1 MDNSAQNRMPAGNEN
16 AAVLTQREF
25 SYGSASS
32 ISLPP
37 TAAAPSAYVSFIDQ
51 LRFFACEYLHGVLF
65 VALSLVFVLAF
76 PAVLTKPAKVK
87 AMLGR
92 FLKRSLD
99 ILGAIVGLILSS
111 PIFLILPILIK
122 LDSPGPVFYT
132 QVRVGVNRRKKDRRY
147 HQRGD
152 LEVNRRGR
160 DRRRQDLMG
169 RPFSVIKFRT
179 MVADAERKCGP
190 VWATKN
196 DPRITRLGRFMR
208 KTRLDEIPQFINVLM
223 GDMAL
228 VGPRP
233 ERPNFVAD
241 LSTKVRNYAGRL
253 EVKPGLTGLAQVES
267 GYDSDLASVT
277 RKVNLDLKYI
287 NTWSVWSD
295 IKILMKTVVVVF
307 TGKGAC

>member
-1 MDNSAQNRMPAGNEN
+1 MHIGNEN
-16 AAVLTQREF
+16 AAVLTRRDF
-25 SYGSASS
+25 NYGSAST
-32 ISLPP
+32 ISLPSS
-37 TAAAPSAYVSFIDQ
+37 AAAPSAYVSFLDQ
-51 LRFFACEYLHGVLF
+51 VRFFACEYLHGVLF
-65 VALSLVFVLAF
+65 VALSLMFVLAF

-87 AMLGR
+87 VMLGR
-92 FLKRSLD
+92 FFKRSLD
-99 ILGAIVGLILSS
+99 IVGAIVGLILSS

-122 LDSPGPVFYT
+122 LDSPGPVFYS
-132 QVRVGVNRRKKDRRY
+132 QVRVGVNRRRKDRRY

-152 LEVNRRGR
+152 LDSNRRQR
-160 DRRRQDLMG
+160 DRRRQDLLG

-179 MVADAERKCGP
+179 MVADAEKKCGP

-208 KTRLDEIPQFINVLM
+208 KTRLDEIPQFINVLV
-223 GDMAL
+223 GDMSL

-241 LSTKVRNYAGRL
+241 LSTKVNNYTGRL

-277 RKVNLDLKYI
+277 RKVNLDLQYI
-287 NTWSVWSD
+287 RNWSIWYD
-295 IKILMKTVVVVF
+295 FKILLRTVVVVF

>member
-1 MDNSAQNRMPAGNEN
+1 MHIGNEN
-16 AAVLTQREF
+16 AAVLTRRDF
-25 SYGSASS
+25 NYGSAST
-32 ISLPP
+32 ISLPSS
-37 TAAAPSAYVSFIDQ
+37 AAAPSAYVSFLDQ
-51 LRFFACEYLHGVLF
+51 VRFFACEYLHGVLF
-65 VALSLVFVLAF
+65 VALSLMFVLAF

-87 AMLGR
+87 VMLGR
-92 FLKRSLD
+92 FFKRSLD
-99 ILGAIVGLILSS
+99 IVGAIVGLILSS

-122 LDSPGPVFYT
+122 LDSPGPVFYS
-132 QVRVGVNRRKKDRRY
+132 QVRVGVNRRRKDRRY

-152 LEVNRRGR
+152 LDANRRQR
-160 DRRRQDLMG
+160 DRRRQDLLG

-179 MVADAERKCGP
+179 MVADAEKKCGP

-208 KTRLDEIPQFINVLM
+208 KTRLDEIPQFINVLV
-223 GDMAL
+223 GDMSL

-241 LSTKVRNYAGRL
+241 LSTKVNNYTGRL

-277 RKVNLDLKYI
+277 RKVNLDLEYI
-287 NTWSVWSD
+287 RNWSIWYD
-295 IKILMKTVVVVF
+295 FKILLRTVVVVF